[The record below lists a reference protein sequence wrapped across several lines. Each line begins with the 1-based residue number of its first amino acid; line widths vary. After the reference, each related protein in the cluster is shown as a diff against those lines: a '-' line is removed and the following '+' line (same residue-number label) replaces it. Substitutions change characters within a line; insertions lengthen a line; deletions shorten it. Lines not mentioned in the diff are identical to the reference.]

1 MGVSCGIAS
10 SVLLCPE
17 EGDIA
22 LGFDEERDL
31 DGEDER
37 RNLCR
42 FFQGKSG
49 FCRHSSLDFALLSQ
63 DCIALLIE
71 RESQHLPQEGYA
83 KRLLRKQSA
92 MAVRSDAIALIQKL
106 HAHHNFGPLSAYLS
120 VNYLDRFLSCHE
132 LPFQQGKA
140 WMTQLLS
147 VTCLSIAAKVE
158 ETELPLSLDLQV
170 GEAKCIF
177 EGRTIQR
184 MELLVLATLKWRMQS
199 VTPFSF
205 IDFFLHQ
212 FNGGNSPD
220 RSLISLCV
228 NLISSTVRG
237 VGFVEFKPSEI
248 AAAVALS
255 AMEQTQVPDTD
266 KALASCEY
274 VDKERVLRCQ
284 ELMVQEMALL
294 QHRPHKNNSAVISS
308 VIRSPIGVL
317 DVSYKSDDTAVGSDA
332 ICHHSS
338 PTAKKRKPN
347 SPSGS

>member
-1 MGVSCGIAS
+1 MGVSCGLAS

-17 EGDIA
+17 DGDIA
-22 LGFDEERDL
+22 LGFDEELDL

-37 RNLCR
+37 RNLCP
-42 FFQGKSG
+42 FFQGKS
-49 FCRHSSLDFALLSQ
+49 SLLDFALLSE
-63 DCIALLIE
+63 DCVALLIE

-83 KRLLRKQSA
+83 KRLLRKQSD
-92 MAVRSDAIALIQKL
+92 MAVRSEAIDLIQKL
-106 HAHHNFGPLSAYLS
+106 HAHYNFGPLSAYLS

-132 LPFQQGKA
+132 LPQGKA

-158 ETELPLSLDLQV
+158 ETELPLSLDLQI
-170 GEAKCIF
+170 GEEQYRF

-184 MELLVLATLKWRMQS
+184 MELLVLTTLKWRMQS

-212 FNGGNSPD
+212 FNDGNSPD

-255 AMEQTQVPDTD
+255 AMKQTQVLDTD

-274 VDKERVLRCQ
+274 IDKERVLRCQ

-294 QHRPHKNNSAVISS
+294 QHRPHKNNSAAIS
-308 VIRSPIGVL
+308 P
-317 DVSYKSDDTAVGSDA
+317 VSYKSDDTAVRSHA

-338 PTAKKRKPN
+338 PTAKKSKPN
-347 SPSGS
+347 NPSGS